1 VQAILEDIERAT
13 RAAVNAASEG
23 TLVVEQGTELAE
35 RAGEIIAQLASMNHT
50 VEQSAQ
56 QIAASVKQQNTGMDQ
71 IAAGMHETSQAT
83 TEFVAGIQ
91 QSQVAAEGLA
101 SVSKELEELGSQY
114 QL

>member
-1 VQAILEDIERAT
+1 
-13 RAAVNAASEG
+13 
-23 TLVVEQGTELAE
+23 
-35 RAGEIIAQLASMNHT
+35 
-50 VEQSAQ
+50 
-56 QIAASVKQQNTGMDQ
+56 VKQQNTGMDQ

-101 SVSKELEELGSQY
+101 AVSKELEELASQY